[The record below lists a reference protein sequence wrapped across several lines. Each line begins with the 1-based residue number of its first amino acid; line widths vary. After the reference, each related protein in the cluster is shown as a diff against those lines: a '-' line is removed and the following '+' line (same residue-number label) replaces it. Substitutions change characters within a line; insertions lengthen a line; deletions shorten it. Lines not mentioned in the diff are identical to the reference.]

1 MHVRTRT
8 HTHTYPSIFLFLPS
22 PVSMSPEQ
30 YLGPRE
36 GKKKKKK
43 KKYICNKVVEIVME
57 KQQRGKV
64 V

>member
-36 GKKKKKK
+36 GKKK
-43 KKYICNKVVEIVME
+43 YICNKVVEIVME